1 MTDDR
6 DDINQKTGAERR
18 TAPRAELD
26 YDLEADI
33 EGDNVPFTGLIKD
46 ISEGGLFISTDK
58 RHAPGDTLQ
67 IRFTFP
73 TLNDPIEVQ
82 AVVRWYRD
90 DYTDSAMMPG
100 IGVQF
105 VDLDPDVLR
114 KINDYIKDKE
124 VTFYEEGF

>member
-6 DDINQKTGAERR
+6 DNLKEKTGAERR

-33 EGDNVPFTGLIKD
+33 EGDNVPYTGLIKD

-58 RHAPGDTLQ
+58 RHTPGDTLQ

-73 TLNDPIEVQ
+73 SVNDPIEVQ

-90 DYTDSAMMPG
+90 DYTDSSMLPG

-105 VDLDPDVLR
+105 VDLDPEILK
-114 KINDYIKDKE
+114 KINAYIKDKE

>member
-1 MTDDR
+1 MQDDHDDR
-6 DDINQKTGAERR
+6 DQQSGAERR

-33 EGDNVPFTGLIKD
+33 EGENVPYTGLIKD
-46 ISEGGLFISTDK
+46 ISEGGLFISSEK
-58 RHAPGDTLQ
+58 RHTVGDTLQ

-90 DYTDSAMMPG
+90 DYTDSSMQQG

-105 VDLDPDVLR
+105 INLDPEVMK
-114 KINDYIKDKE
+114 KINAYIKDKE